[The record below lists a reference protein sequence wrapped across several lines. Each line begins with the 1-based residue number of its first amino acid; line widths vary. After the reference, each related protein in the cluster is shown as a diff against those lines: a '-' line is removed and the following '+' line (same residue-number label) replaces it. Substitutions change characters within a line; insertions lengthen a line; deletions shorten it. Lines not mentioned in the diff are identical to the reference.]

1 MPGIVVGVLVETG
14 ETVGEGQ
21 PLIVIEAMKM
31 QHIVRA
37 PHAGTV
43 GRVERS
49 PGDQVGAGEILLVL
63 DVLNDDDG

>member
-21 PLIVIEAMKM
+21 PLIVMEAMKM
-31 QHIVRA
+31 QHTIRA

-43 GRVERS
+43 IRIARS
-49 PGDQVGAGEILLVL
+49 TGDQVGASEVLLVL
-63 DVLNDDDG
+63 EAPTGE